1 MSLAINSASGIAGT
15 RPATGPT
22 AKSPADFAAIL
33 EAFKHA
39 AAQTPAERAREAVL
53 KKHDMSEEDY
63 RALPQAKRDAI
74 DREIA
79 DMVRKVT
86 EQKTHVPLSER
97 PIDTAR
103 FLG

>member
-1 MSLAINSASGIAGT
+1 MSIAINSAGIAGT
-15 RPATGPT
+15 RPAAGPT

-53 KKHDMSEEDY
+53 KKHDMTEEDY
-63 RALPQAKRDAI
+63 NALPSAKRDAI

-86 EQKTHVPLSER
+86 EQKTGVPLVDR
-97 PIDTAR
+97 PFDAAR